1 MRYNTLATFLFRQSN
16 TRPLAQCYRRHARPY
31 IAFQHRH
38 LQTVTEPMGNRTRS
52 AAPLETYDNTATLY
66 DDPYQRAV
74 VKHLNKLW
82 HLLKDY
88 EPHHNT
94 KDQSIRSQL
103 AKEDAP
109 RSIYIYGSVGT
120 GKTMVMDLFYSTLPT
135 PYKKRVHYHELM
147 LDVHA
152 RIHALNSSKSKGK
165 KQHPLSQIAD
175 DLASNTCILCLD
187 EFQVTDIADAML
199 LRQLVDALIDRGVV
213 LVTTSNRHP
222 TSLYENGHHRLLF
235 YPCIRRIMND
245 FTVLCLDG
253 GVDYRRAFR
262 MFEGEQYN
270 DNDAFL
276 YPLDEST
283 RERMNDQLR
292 QLTNNQPMAPLVVDL
307 LNRTARIPAHV
318 DGVGAA
324 RFSDLCSE
332 ALSAA
337 DYLALVR
344 NLHTLVLTDIP
355 AVMERVE
362 VRRFITLIDALYESR
377 IRLYASAE
385 CAVEDLCFK
394 PDPES
399 QEMLLMGQQ
408 SSLFTGEEETFA
420 LQRALSRLIE
430 MQTRQWMT
438 RRT

>member
-1 MRYNTLATFLFRQSN
+1 M
-16 TRPLAQCYRRHARPY
+16 
-31 IAFQHRH
+31 
-38 LQTVTEPMGNRTRS
+38 
-52 AAPLETYDNTATLY
+52 
-66 DDPYQRAV
+66 
-74 VKHLNKLW
+74 
-82 HLLKDY
+82 
-88 EPHHNT
+88 NT
-94 KDQSIRSQL
+94 KHDQDIEHTRSQL
-103 AKEDAP
+103 AQEDAP

-152 RIHALNSSKSKGK
+152 RIHALSSSNNKKGK
-165 KQHPLSQIAD
+165 KQHPMSRIAD

-199 LRQLVDALIDRGVV
+199 LRQLVDELLNRGVI

-235 YPCIRRIMND
+235 YPCIRRIMNN

-253 GVDYRRAFR
+253 GVDYRRAFK
-262 MFEGEQYN
+262 MFEGGSN
-270 DNDAFL
+270 DTFI
-276 YPLDEST
+276 YPLNTMT
-283 RERMNDQLR
+283 RQRMNDQLR
-292 QLTNNQPMAPLVVDL
+292 QLTNNQPMTPLTVDL
-307 LNRTARIPAHV
+307 LDRTVRIPAHV

-344 NLHTLVLTDIP
+344 NLHTLMLTDIP

-385 CAVEDLCFK
+385 CAVEDICFK

-399 QEMLLMGQQ
+399 QEMLMLGQQ

-430 MQTRQWMT
+430 MQTQQWMT
-438 RRT
+438 RT

>member
-1 MRYNTLATFLFRQSN
+1 M
-16 TRPLAQCYRRHARPY
+16 
-31 IAFQHRH
+31 
-38 LQTVTEPMGNRTRS
+38 
-52 AAPLETYDNTATLY
+52 
-66 DDPYQRAV
+66 
-74 VKHLNKLW
+74 
-82 HLLKDY
+82 
-88 EPHHNT
+88 
-94 KDQSIRSQL
+94 

-152 RIHALNSSKSKGK
+152 RIHALSSSKSKNNKGK

-253 GVDYRRAFR
+253 GVDYRRAFK
-262 MFEGEQYN
+262 MFEGEDYN
-270 DNDAFL
+270 NDAFL
-276 YPLDEST
+276 YPLNET
-283 RERMNDQLR
+283 TTQRMNDQLR
-292 QLTNNQPMAPLVVDL
+292 QLTNNQPMTPLTVDL
-307 LNRTARIPAHV
+307 LNRTARIPAYV

-324 RFSDLCSE
+324 RFSDLCSD

-385 CAVEDLCFK
+385 CAVEEIRFR

-399 QEMLLMGQQ
+399 QEMLRMGQQ

-438 RRT
+438 RA